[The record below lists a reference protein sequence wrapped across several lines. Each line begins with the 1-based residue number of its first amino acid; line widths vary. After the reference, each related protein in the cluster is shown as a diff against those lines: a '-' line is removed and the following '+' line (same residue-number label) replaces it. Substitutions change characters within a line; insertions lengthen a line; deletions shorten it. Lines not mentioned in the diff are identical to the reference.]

1 MDAIKFFQSFS
12 NPYLDIIFQI
22 ITMFGEKVFLVGS
35 ITLIYWCINK
45 KVGYKLAFT
54 YLTSM
59 VLNGAIK
66 EIFKIPRPFNK
77 DGIKSLRTKTATG
90 YSFPSGHTQG
100 SSSFFTT
107 LMLNINKIYF
117 YIIGFIFIILIAIS
131 RLYLGVHTLMDVS
144 GGLILGVVWAVIA
157 NKIMSYAEHNK
168 QYTLFLLLIPIII
181 GCIFCNSPDYFKAAG
196 ICCSFI
202 LGFFIETKYINFEV
216 RQPFNIQIIKYIL
229 GISIALIIKILLKN
243 FLPQNN
249 LGEFIRYFVLGIW
262 VTVFAPLA
270 FSKISSLS

>member
-22 ITMFGEKVFLVGS
+22 ITMFGEEVFLVGS

-45 KVGYKLAFT
+45 KVGYRLAFT

-157 NKIMSYAEHNK
+157 NKIMSCAEHNK

-181 GCIFCNSPDYFKAAG
+181 GCIFCNSPDYFKASG

>member
-12 NPYLDIIFQI
+12 NPFLDIFFQI
-22 ITMFGEKVFLVGS
+22 VTMFGEEIFLVGS

-45 KVGYKLAFT
+45 KVGYRLAFT

-59 VLNGAIK
+59 ILNGAIK

-117 YIIGFIFIILIAIS
+117 YIIGFILIILIAIS

-144 GGLILGVVWAVIA
+144 GGLILGVAWAVIA

-168 QYTLFLLLIPIII
+168 QYTLFLLLIPIMI
-181 GCIFCNSPDYFKAAG
+181 GCIFCNCPDYFKAAG
-196 ICCSFI
+196 IGCSFI
-202 LGFFIETKYINFEV
+202 LGFFIETTYINFEV
-216 RQPFNIQIIKYIL
+216 RQPLNIQIIKYIL
-229 GISIALIIKILLKN
+229 GLSIALIMKILLKK

-249 LGEFIRYFVLGIW
+249 LGEFIRYFILGLW
-262 VTVFAPLA
+262 VTVFAPIMFNKLT
-270 FSKISSLS
+270 KK